1 MNTTILIL
9 IGLVVLLIV
18 INIAAI
24 WLTKKGLTK
33 DENNNMIPDILE
45 EKFAKMQADVSRR
58 VSRVGEELKDVTK
71 AIKEVG
77 NKIGRAKCNERSKQ
91 IWEKIK
97 KKMNYVQDTTAG
109 EIKVNYIYVESKK
122 NKCD

>member
-18 INIAAI
+18 INLAAI

-45 EKFAKMQADVSRR
+45 AKVCSDE
-58 VSRVGEELKDVTK
+58 G
-71 AIKEVG
+71 
-77 NKIGRAKCNERSKQ
+77 
-91 IWEKIK
+91 
-97 KKMNYVQDTTAG
+97 
-109 EIKVNYIYVESKK
+109 
-122 NKCD
+122 